1 MKRSNKQRS
10 LNLYKQ
16 IEPWKMGSAE
26 KKVEWNTF
34 SKHPKE
40 IGEMEVPQE
49 DMKNT
54 INVCQSR

>member
-1 MKRSNKQRS
+1 
-10 LNLYKQ
+10 
-16 IEPWKMGSAE
+16 MGSAE

-54 INVCQSR
+54 INVCQSRQNDTTLLE